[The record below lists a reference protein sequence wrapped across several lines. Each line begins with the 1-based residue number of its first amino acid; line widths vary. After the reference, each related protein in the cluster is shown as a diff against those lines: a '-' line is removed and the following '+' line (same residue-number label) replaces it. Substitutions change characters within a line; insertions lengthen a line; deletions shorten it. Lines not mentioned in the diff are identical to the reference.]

1 VAELRTLARPYAEA
15 IFELARDAGKLDAW
29 AEALE
34 RLAIIVE
41 NEDVAGLIGHPKIDD
56 EQLVEAIIG
65 VAGDALDE
73 KAKNFV
79 RLLTANDRL
88 TLLPEIRSQFAGL
101 HAAAENRV
109 DVTVTSAAELTGGQR
124 EAISKA
130 LEQRLKHNVGLSM
143 EVDPDLLGGAV
154 IRAGDLVIDGSL
166 RARLARL
173 EQSLAH

>member
-15 IFELARDAGKLDAW
+15 IFDLARDAGTLDAW

-34 RLAIIVE
+34 HLSAIVE

-56 EQLVEAIIG
+56 RQLAEAIIS
-65 VAGDALDE
+65 VAGAALDE
-73 KAKNFV
+73 EGKNLV

-88 TLLPEIRSQFAGL
+88 TLLPEIRSQFASL
-101 HAAAENRV
+101 HAAAENRIE
-109 DVTVTSAAELTGGQR
+109 VTVTAADELTDAQR
-124 EAISKA
+124 ERISKA
-130 LEQRLKHNVGLSM
+130 LEQRLQRNIGLST
-143 EVDPDLLGGAV
+143 EIDPDLLGGAI